1 MKIQTNASASFALNY
16 MSVNEKNTQQS
27 IQRLSSGFRINKA
40 GDDAAGLAI
49 ANKLRSDT
57 KGLGQAQKNVAQA
70 SSMLQ
75 VMDGAT
81 QTVSSILDR
90 MKELATQANSANIG
104 TQSGQLQKEFTQL
117 SGEIDRI
124 AATTNY
130 QGTKLLDGSFGS
142 GLDVTTAGS
151 AGSDAVFKTGG
162 ALAGAV
168 SFPSG
173 TSGMPAGSAGIHVT
187 YTAGTAG
194 TAAAG
199 GNPAVAPTAGTI
211 TFQYVDSSGANL
223 TGSNA
228 STTATVNGPATGSTM
243 GAATK
248 VTSADGNVAINLPS
262 SFDFTATTTLGSTA
276 KNIAFQKTGSFQV
289 SSSGS
294 YAFGGN
300 DQIQV
305 NAVDVSSKGLG
316 LTGLD
321 LSTQTGAASALTALD
336 TATNTV
342 STSLG
347 SIGSAESRLE
357 FASTNV
363 ATALQN
369 TQAAE
374 STIRDTDMAAEM
386 TNFTKNNVL
395 TQAAQSMLSQ
405 ANQGSQS
412 ILKLLQ

>member
-1 MKIQTNASASFALNY
+1 MKIQTNTSASFALNY

-49 ANKLRSDT
+49 ANKLRLDGR
-57 KGLGQAQKNVAQA
+57 GLAQAQKNVAQA

-104 TQSGQLQKEFTQL
+104 NQSAQLQKEFVQL
-117 SGEIDRI
+117 RSEVDRI

-130 QGTKLLDGSFGS
+130 QGTNLLDGSLGA
-142 GLDVTTAGS
+142 GVDV
-151 AGSDAVFKTGG
+151 
-162 ALAGAV
+162 
-168 SFPSG
+168 SG
-173 TSGMPAGSAGIHVT
+173 TSPVITGAAFKAGGTLAGVVSTPGGYGGMPTGAAGVKLT
-187 YTAGTAG
+187 YTAP
-194 TAAAG
+194 AAG
-199 GNPAVAPTAGTI
+199 AATATI
-211 TFQYVDSSGANL
+211 NLQYVDATGTAL
-223 TGSNA
+223 TGAGNA
-228 STTATVNGPATGSTM
+228 TTATINLPTSGTTLS
-243 GAATK
+243 AAQS
-248 VTSADGNVAINLPS
+248 VTSADGKIQFALPS
-262 SFDFTATTTLGSTA
+262 GFDFSATGPLGTASGQSIGLQRS
-276 KNIAFQKTGSFQV
+276 GSFQV

-305 NAVDVSSKGLG
+305 ASVNVSSTGLG
-316 LTGLD
+316 LTALD
-321 LSTQTGAASALTALD
+321 LTTQDGAAKALTAID
-336 TATNTV
+336 AANSVV
-342 STSLG
+342 STALG
-347 SIGSAESRLE
+347 NIGSAESRLD

-374 STIRDTDMAAEM
+374 STIRDTDMAQEM
-386 TNFTKNNVL
+386 TMFTKNNIL
-395 TQAAQSMLSQ
+395 QQAAQSMLSQ
-405 ANQGSQS
+405 ANQGTQG
-412 ILKLLQ
+412 ILQLLRG

>member
-1 MKIQTNASASFALNY
+1 MKIQTNTSAMFALNY

-49 ANKLRSDT
+49 ANKLRSDS

-81 QTVSSILDR
+81 QTVSTILDR

-104 TQSGQLQKEFTQL
+104 NQSGQLQKEFTQL

-130 QGTKLLDGSFGS
+130 QGTNLLDGSFGS
-142 GLDVTTAGS
+142 GVDVSAAGS
-151 AGSDAVFKTGG
+151 TSSVYKGTG
-162 ALAGAV
+162 ALAGAITLPNGV
-168 SFPSG
+168 SG
-173 TSGMPAGSAGIHVT
+173 LPAGAASIKIS
-187 YTAGTAG
+187 YSAG
-194 TAAAG
+194 TAATTGTSAAAAT
-199 GNPAVAPTAGTI
+199 NGTI
-211 TFQYVDSSGANL
+211 TFSYFDKSGAAL
-223 TGSNA
+223 TGA
-228 STTATVNGPATGSTM
+228 GATTTATVTAPSTGTASTL
-243 GAATK
+243 GAAQT
-248 VTSADGNVAINLPS
+248 VTSADGNVSIALPS
-262 SFDFTATTTLGSTA
+262 SFDFTSTSTLGSTSA
-276 KNIAFQKTGSFQV
+276 PTTIGFQKTGSFQV

-305 NAVDVSSKGLG
+305 ASVDVSSKGLG

-321 LSTQTGAASALTALD
+321 LTTQSGAASALTALD
-336 TATNTV
+336 AATNTV

-347 SIGSAESRLE
+347 SIGSAESRLD

-395 TQAAQSMLSQ
+395 QQAAQSMLSQ
-405 ANQGSQS
+405 ANQGTQG
-412 ILKLLQ
+412 ILTLLRG

>member
-1 MKIQTNASASFALNY
+1 MKIQTNTSASFALNY

-90 MKELATQANSANIG
+90 MKELSTQANSANIG
-104 TQSGQLQKEFTQL
+104 NQSGQLQKEFTSL

-142 GLDVTTAGS
+142 GVDMTSSATSAVYKTGGSLAGALTLPGGTGGMPAGAASIKISYAAGS
-151 AGSDAVFKTGG
+151 AG
-162 ALAGAV
+162 
-168 SFPSG
+168 
-173 TSGMPAGSAGIHVT
+173 
-187 YTAGTAG
+187 
-194 TAAAG
+194 TAASGQTA
-199 GNPAVAPTAGTI
+199 AVPPTAGTI
-211 TFQYVDSSGANL
+211 TFQYVDAAGANL
-223 TGSNA
+223 TGAGA
-228 STTATVNGPATGSTM
+228 STTASVTGPATGSTL
-243 GAATK
+243 GAAQS
-248 VTSADGNVAINLPS
+248 VTSADGKVSLALPS
-262 SFDFTATTTLGSTA
+262 TFDFTSTSTLGSSSTPTTVG
-276 KNIAFQKTGSFQV
+276 FQKTGSFQV

-305 NAVDVSSKGLG
+305 NSVDVSSKGLG

-321 LSTQTGAASALTALD
+321 LTTQAGAASALTALD

-347 SIGSAESRLE
+347 SIGSAESRLD

-386 TNFTKNNVL
+386 TNFTKNNIL
-395 TQAAQSMLSQ
+395 QQAAQSMLSQ
-405 ANQGSQS
+405 ANQGTQG
-412 ILKLLQ
+412 ILTLLRG

>member
-1 MKIQTNASASFALNY
+1 MKIQTNTSAMFALNY
-16 MSVNEKNTQQS
+16 MSVNEKNSQKS
-27 IQRLSSGFRINKA
+27 IQRLSSGFRINQA

-49 ANKLRSDT
+49 ANKLRSDS

-104 TQSGQLQKEFTQL
+104 NQSGQLQKEFTQL
-117 SGEIDRI
+117 SSEIDRI

-130 QGTKLLDGSFGS
+130 QGTKLLDGTFG
-142 GLDVTTAGS
+142 AGVDMTSSSTS
-151 AGSDAVFKTGG
+151 AAYKTGG
-162 ALAGAV
+162 ALAGALSLPGGV
-168 SFPSG
+168 SS
-173 TSGMPAGSAGIHVT
+173 MPAGAAGIKIS
-187 YTAGTAG
+187 YAAG
-194 TAAAG
+194 TAAVTTG
-199 GNPAVAPTAGTI
+199 TPAAATNGTI
-211 TFQYVDSSGANL
+211 TFQYVDATGANL
-223 TGSNA
+223 TGTGN
-228 STTATVNGPATGSTM
+228 STTATVTAAASGSTL
-243 GAATK
+243 GAAQT
-248 VTSADGNVAINLPS
+248 VTSADGKISLALPS
-262 SFDFTATTTLGSTA
+262 TFDFTTTTVLGSSGTPTTVG
-276 KNIAFQKTGSFQV
+276 FQKTGSFQV

-316 LTGLD
+316 LSGLD
-321 LSTQTGAASALTALD
+321 LTTQTGAAAALTALD
-336 TATNTV
+336 TAVNTV

-347 SIGSAESRLE
+347 SIGAAESRLD

-386 TNFTKNNVL
+386 TNYTKNNIL
-395 TQAAQSMLSQ
+395 QQAAQSMLSQ
-405 ANQGSQS
+405 ANQNTQG

>member
-1 MKIQTNASASFALNY
+1 MKIQTNTSATFALNY

-27 IQRLSSGFRINKA
+27 IQRLSSGFRINRA

-49 ANKLRSDT
+49 ANKLRLDG

-104 TQSGQLQKEFTQL
+104 NQAGQLQKEFTQL

-130 QGTKLLDGSFGS
+130 QGTNLLDGSFGS
-142 GLDVTTAGS
+142 GADLTSS
-151 AGSDAVFKTGG
+151 ATDAAFKTGG
-162 ALAGAV
+162 TLAGAV
-168 SFPSG
+168 SLPSG
-173 TSGMPAGSAGIHVT
+173 VSGLPAGAAGVKIS
-187 YTAGTAG
+187 YAAGTATSTSGG
-194 TAAAG
+194 TTT
-199 GNPAVAPTAGTI
+199 PATNGTI
-211 TFQYVDSSGANL
+211 TFQYVDSTGAAL
-223 TGSNA
+223 TGTGN
-228 STTATVNGPATGSTM
+228 STTATVTAPATGNTIA
-243 GAATK
+243 AATT
-248 VTSADGNVAINLPS
+248 VTSGDGKVSIALAAGFDVSTNTVIPS
-262 SFDFTATTTLGSTA
+262 AA
-276 KNIAFQKTGSFQV
+276 KELAFQKTGSFQV

-305 NAVDVSSKGLG
+305 AAVNVSSKGLG
-316 LTGLD
+316 LSGLD
-321 LSTQTGAASALTALD
+321 LTTQTGAASALTAID
-336 TATNTV
+336 AATNVV
-342 STSLG
+342 STALG
-347 SIGSAESRLE
+347 NIGSAESRLD

-374 STIRDTDMAAEM
+374 STIRDTDMAQEM
-386 TNFTKNNVL
+386 TMFTKNNIL
-395 TQAAQSMLSQ
+395 QQAAQSMLSQ
-405 ANQGSQS
+405 ANQGTQS

>member
-1 MKIQTNASASFALNY
+1 MKIQTNTSASFALNY
-16 MSVNEKNTQQS
+16 MSINEKNTQQS
-27 IQRLSSGFRINKA
+27 IQRLSSGFRINRA

-49 ANKLRSDT
+49 ANKLRSDS

-104 TQSGQLQKEFTQL
+104 NQSGQLQKEFTQL
-117 SGEIDRI
+117 SSEIDRI

-130 QGTKLLDGSFGS
+130 QGTNLLDGSFG
-142 GLDVTTAGS
+142 AGV
-151 AGSDAVFKTGG
+151 DAASTGTDALFKGTG
-162 ALAGAV
+162 ALAGAITIPGA
-168 SFPSG
+168 S
-173 TSGMPAGSAGIHVT
+173 TLPAGAAAVQVT

-194 TAAAG
+194 TAASTG
-199 GNPAVAPTAGTI
+199 TSGTTPASAGTNGSFS
-211 TFQYVDSSGANL
+211 FQVVDAAGNAL
-223 TGSNA
+223 GSA
-228 STTATVNGPATGSTM
+228 TTATVKAPQLGATLGTTQQITTGDGKFSLTL
-243 GAATK
+243 GA
-248 VTSADGNVAINLPS
+248 N
-262 SFDFTATTTLGSTA
+262 FDFTAAQTGSSGS
-276 KNIAFQKTGSFQV
+276 KSFDLQKTGSFQV

-294 YAFGGN
+294 YAFGGH

-305 NAVDVSSKGLG
+305 NAVNVSSSGLG

-321 LSTQTGAASALTALD
+321 LSTQDGAAKALTAID
-336 TATNTV
+336 AATGVVN
-342 STSLG
+342 TSLG
-347 SIGSAESRLE
+347 NIGAAESRLD

-374 STIRDTDMAAEM
+374 STIRDTDMAQEM
-386 TNFTKNNVL
+386 TTFTKNNIL
-395 TQAAQSMLSQ
+395 QQAAQSMLSQ
-405 ANQGSQS
+405 ANQGTQS

>member
-90 MKELATQANSANIG
+90 MKELSTQANSANIG
-104 TQSGQLQKEFTQL
+104 NQSGQLQKEFVQL
-117 SGEIDRI
+117 RSEIDRI

-130 QGTKLLDGSFGS
+130 QGTNLLDGSFGA
-142 GLDVTTAGS
+142 GVDVGAAGTN
-151 AGSDAVFKTGG
+151 AAFKSGG
-162 ALAGAV
+162 ALFGAV
-168 SFPSG
+168 TVPGAS
-173 TSGMPAGSAGIHVT
+173 TLPAGTTSIKVT
-187 YTAGTAG
+187 YTAGTAYAPANA
-194 TAAAG
+194 TATPPTTAHAATDG
-199 GNPAVAPTAGTI
+199 SF
-211 TFQYVDSSGANL
+211 TFQALDATGAAIAGASATATVKAPL
-223 TGSNA
+223 TGSSLGTTQQI
-228 STTATVNGPATGSTM
+228 ST
-243 GAATK
+243 
-248 VTSADGNVAINLPS
+248 ADGAFQMTLGAD
-262 SFDFTATTTLGSTA
+262 FDFTTDPTGGGADFTL
-276 KNIAFQKTGSFQV
+276 QKTGSFQV

-305 NAVDVSSKGLG
+305 SSVNVSSKGLG
-316 LTGLD
+316 LSGLD
-321 LSTQTGAASALTALD
+321 LTTADGAAKALTAID
-336 TATNTV
+336 AANNVV
-342 STSLG
+342 STALG
-347 SIGSAESRLE
+347 NIGSAESRLD
-357 FASTNV
+357 FSATNV

-374 STIRDTDMAAEM
+374 STIRDTDMAQEM
-386 TNFTKNNVL
+386 TMFTKNNIL
-395 TQAAQSMLSQ
+395 QQAAQSMLSQ
-405 ANQGSQS
+405 ANQGTQG
-412 ILKLLQ
+412 ILQLLRG

>member
-1 MKIQTNASASFALNY
+1 MKIQTNTAASFALNY

-104 TQSGQLQKEFTQL
+104 TQSGQIQKEFTQL

-130 QGTKLLDGSFGS
+130 QGTKLLDGTFG
-142 GLDVTTAGS
+142 AGVDMTSS
-151 AGSDAVFKTGG
+151 ATDAVFKTGG
-162 ALAGAV
+162 ALAGGFSVPGGV
-168 SFPSG
+168 SSLP
-173 TSGMPAGSAGIHVT
+173 
-187 YTAGTAG
+187 AGTAG
-194 TAAAG
+194 IKVTYAAG
-199 GNPAVAPTAGTI
+199 TATTTANNATTPGTAGVV
-211 TFQYVDSSGANL
+211 TFQYVDASGANIA
-223 TGSNA
+223 GNA
-228 STTATVNGPATGSTM
+228 GSTTMSVPAPATAGSTLA
-243 GAATK
+243 AATTL
-248 VTSADGNVAINLPS
+248 TSGDGKISLTLPAA
-262 SFDFTATTTLGSTA
+262 FDMAGSTVIGTTA
-276 KNIAFQKTGSFQV
+276 KSISLQKTGSFQV

-305 NAVDVSSKGLG
+305 NAVDVSSRGLG
-316 LTGLD
+316 LSNLD
-321 LSTQTGAASALTALD
+321 LTTQTGAASALTTLD
-336 TATNTV
+336 TAVNTV

-347 SIGSAESRLE
+347 SIGAAESRLD
-357 FASTNV
+357 FAHTNV

-386 TNFTKNNVL
+386 TNFTKNNIL
-395 TQAAQSMLSQ
+395 QQAAQSMLSQ
-405 ANQGSQS
+405 ANQGTQG
-412 ILKLLQ
+412 ILTLLRG

>member
-1 MKIQTNASASFALNY
+1 MKIQTNTAATFALNY
-16 MSVNEKNTQQS
+16 MSVNEKNTQKS
-27 IQRLSSGFRINKA
+27 IQRLSSGFRINSA

-49 ANKLRSDT
+49 ANKLRSDS

-81 QTVSSILDR
+81 QTVSTILDR

-104 TQSGQLQKEFTQL
+104 NQSGQLQKEFTQL

-130 QGTKLLDGSFGS
+130 QGTNLLDGSFG
-142 GLDVTTAGS
+142 AGVDLTSS
-151 AGSDAVFKTGG
+151 ATSAAYKTGG
-162 ALAGAV
+162 ALAGALTL
-168 SFPSG
+168 PAG
-173 TSGMPAGSAGIHVT
+173 ISGMPAGAAGIKVS
-187 YTAGTAG
+187 YTAGTAASG
-194 TAAAG
+194 SG
-199 GNPAVAPTAGTI
+199 GSAVAATNGSISFT
-211 TFQYVDSSGANL
+211 YVDANNVAL
-223 TGSNA
+223 TGA
-228 STTATVNGPATGSTM
+228 GATTTATVTAAASGSTL
-243 GAATK
+243 GAAQT
-248 VTSADGNVAINLPS
+248 VTSADGKISLALPS
-262 SFDFTATTTLGSTA
+262 TFDFTSTSTLGTTA
-276 KNIAFQKTGSFQV
+276 APTTIGFQKTGSFQV

-305 NAVDVSSKGLG
+305 NAVNVSSKGLG

-321 LSTQTGAASALTALD
+321 LTTQTGAASALTALD
-336 TATNTV
+336 AATNTV
-342 STSLG
+342 STALG
-347 SIGSAESRLE
+347 SIGSAESRLD

-386 TNFTKNNVL
+386 TNFTKNNIL
-395 TQAAQSMLSQ
+395 QQAAQSMLSQ
-405 ANQGSQS
+405 ANQGTQG
-412 ILKLLQ
+412 ILTLLRG